1 MENLYEAGDVRRDS
15 FWYRLGT
22 QTYMKKDATTG
33 EEVETLSPYA
43 YLVKWSVMIRS
54 ETEHQVGMVLGVDG
68 NRVIWRLADLIL
80 LRAECRVHTG
90 GDAVADLDR
99 IRKRAGLNGY
109 KGSGDL
115 RREIFRERERELF
128 GEGHRYYDIV
138 RNGYLD
144 QLSYAYQALSTQDIQ
159 NGALYLPVDK
169 KAFNKNDLMT
179 QNTYWLWR
187 K

>member
-1 MENLYEAGDVRRDS
+1 M
-15 FWYRLGT
+15 
-22 QTYMKKDATTG
+22 
-33 EEVETLSPYA
+33 
-43 YLVKWSVMIRS
+43 
-54 ETEHQVGMVLGVDG
+54 
-68 NRVIWRLADLIL
+68 
-80 LRAECRVHTG
+80 HTG

-144 QLSYAYQALSTQDIQ
+144 QLSYAYQALSAQDIQ